1 MLTRSWHTVT
11 KLDWDFH
18 GAPLLLQYWEHTLPS
33 SPDFIT
39 QTPSYSDV
47 LNPFQSFNVL
57 QFVKPLER
65 EELHRASHSH
75 TDKNLKRS
83 CGCLREAS
91 FSPQRSVRLI
101 SGPHWGGGGS
111 PSLSNTAGDLQHRFV
126 FLFFSGLL
134 SLTYKKGSVFVNLY
148 IFYYLRRWTMSHDKM
163 CTKRMARPMLSRI
176 TMQIMMVFGP

>member
-1 MLTRSWHTVT
+1 MLTRSWRTVT

-18 GAPLLLQYWEHTLPS
+18 SASLLLQYWEHTLPS

-39 QTPSYSDV
+39 QTPSYSDA

-75 TDKNLKRS
+75 TNKNLKRS
-83 CGCLREAS
+83 CGSLREAS

-101 SGPHWGGGGS
+101 SGPNWGGGS

-126 FLFFSGLL
+126 FSFFLVGFFHSP
-134 SLTYKKGSVFVNLY
+134 
-148 IFYYLRRWTMSHDKM
+148 
-163 CTKRMARPMLSRI
+163 TKRA
-176 TMQIMMVFGP
+176 VFLWICIYFTTWGGGQCLMTKCVRREWPGRCWAG